1 MLYAIIGKP
10 GEGKSYYSVT
20 KIYEFQ
26 QINLQNIKKN
36 LPIIDEN
43 RTLLEERD
51 LLTKDY
57 TFTYEIGNEKF
68 EKTCN
73 HSYFEKLEDGEQFED
88 YFEYYFFYNKYIE
101 QIYTEE
107 QLKLTAIL
115 PVRQLYSNIN
125 GLKIDGVLPF
135 PDLDWIRTPWGSDHF
150 IDEVRDCPPYN
161 WDGRKYSEDRLIK
174 GMSKV
179 RHTDKN
185 VFLITQDAEDLNYSL
200 RKLVDKM
207 YFIKRPPQKIQ
218 ACGVYVF
225 DQYLSNPRA
234 AADSQRDPK
243 KYIEHFVVLY
253 KKKFQRMYV
262 SASSHSSMKFNMS
275 WKVFG
280 YILLF
285 IMIILITVVGITKI
299 PIFSYAVDAFR
310 QLSGQETNALD
321 QLKTGVQPTDSQNP
335 FEPIDQEHAASQ
347 PVVAKQQYRTNGNQQ
362 YQYDVSRPYD
372 FNPPVMYEIQQRP
385 RLAGCI
391 ASKSTCSC
399 YTQQATKIDMSQSDC
414 RRYVSGDR
422 PFDYFAKEQER
433 QYSQVQA
440 QTQPVMYNQSAEQF
454 DGEYMARIQ
463 EARRQGLL

>member
-1 MLYAIIGKP
+1 
-10 GEGKSYYSVT
+10 
-20 KIYEFQ
+20 
-26 QINLQNIKKN
+26 
-36 LPIIDEN
+36 
-43 RTLLEERD
+43 
-51 LLTKDY
+51 
-57 TFTYEIGNEKF
+57 
-68 EKTCN
+68 
-73 HSYFEKLEDGEQFED
+73 
-88 YFEYYFFYNKYIE
+88 
-101 QIYTEE
+101 
-107 QLKLTAIL
+107 
-115 PVRQLYSNIN
+115 
-125 GLKIDGVLPF
+125 
-135 PDLDWIRTPWGSDHF
+135 
-150 IDEVRDCPPYN
+150 
-161 WDGRKYSEDRLIK
+161 
-174 GMSKV
+174 
-179 RHTDKN
+179 
-185 VFLITQDAEDLNYSL
+185 
-200 RKLVDKM
+200 
-207 YFIKRPPQKIQ
+207 
-218 ACGVYVF
+218 
-225 DQYLSNPRA
+225 
-234 AADSQRDPK
+234 DPK

-310 QLSGQETNALD
+310 QITGQETNALD

-347 PVVAKQQYRTNGNQQ
+347 PVVAKQQYTTNGNQQ

-422 PFDYFAKEQER
+422 PFDYFAKEQEL
-433 QYSQVQA
+433 QYSHVQA

-454 DGEYMARIQ
+454 DAEYMARIQ